1 MLSFLDYLL
10 TFTHFAIVVF
20 NLFGWIPPA
29 TRKAHFI
36 SILLTAASWFLLGIW
51 FGIGYCPVTDWQWE
65 VKEKLGEKNLP
76 SSFITYYAEKF
87 TGHNFSPSLINTITV
102 IAFFLA
108 VGASIYV
115 NFFVKK
121 RSIKK

>member
-10 TFTHFAIVVF
+10 AFTHFAIVVF
-20 NLFGWIPPA
+20 NLFGWIPRA

-87 TGHNFSPSLINTITV
+87 SGLDFSPSLINTVTV
-102 IAFFLA
+102 VCFFLA
-108 VGASIYV
+108 VAASIFV
-115 NFFVKK
+115 NFLHKK
-121 RSIKK
+121 R